1 MADCISCG
9 DTYPPER
16 QVLGYNTCMS
26 CGDFAAR
33 QVQWCTAPLNKS
45 NYVVITNKAELAML
59 NPKRTG
65 GC

>member
-1 MADCISCG
+1 MPECISCG
-9 DTYPPER
+9 ETYSER
-16 QVLGYNTCMS
+16 RALLGYNTCLH

-33 QVQWCTAPLNKS
+33 AVQWCTAPINKS
-45 NYVVITNKAELAML
+45 NYMLITNKAELAQL

>member
-1 MADCISCG
+1 MPVCISCEE
-9 DTYPPER
+9 TYSER
-16 QVLGYNTCMS
+16 RALLGYNTCLH

-33 QVQWCTAPLNKS
+33 SVKWCSAPLNKS
-45 NYVVITNKAELAML
+45 NYVVITNKAELTML

>member
-1 MADCISCG
+1 MPECISCG
-9 DTYPPER
+9 ETYSER
-16 QVLGYNTCMS
+16 RALLGYNTCLH

-33 QVQWCTAPLNKS
+33 SVKWCSAPLNKS
-45 NYVVITNKAELAML
+45 NYVVITNKAELTML